1 MGRRTGSSRSFL
13 LVSPLCHW
21 KNMGRNLGYDLLL
34 HSLYFGIW
42 DPIFS
47 AAFSDGV
54 LVSFWLNMRFIIS
67 LFPRHDYM

>member
-1 MGRRTGSSRSFL
+1 
-13 LVSPLCHW
+13 
-21 KNMGRNLGYDLLL
+21 MGRNLGYDLLL